1 MSGAQSAEDV
11 GSRAGLARFRAFILD
26 LDGVVYRGERILPGA
41 RELVN
46 WADATGR
53 RVLFLSNNS
62 FATVEEVAAKL
73 ARLGVAQPQGRTLT
87 AGWAAAQAIASRFP
101 GGSVYALAVPSVA
114 SMLRDAG
121 LRLVADEPPTSAAPA
136 MATDADHAEAPATNT
151 PHISA
156 QHPAERPDAVL
167 VGLDRTLTYA
177 RLRQALRA
185 ILAGAAFYGVNRDP
199 RLPIEDGF
207 EPGTG
212 ALVAALE
219 YASGLT
225 AEVIGKPGPG
235 VVYQALQR
243 LGAGPEATLMIG
255 DALDLDVVAGH
266 AAGLNTALVLSGLS
280 TAGDAAV
287 ATGQR
292 KPDYVF
298 ADLAAL
304 LVALKA
310 SDDARRG

>member
-1 MSGAQSAEDV
+1 VSEAGIGSAE
-11 GSRAGLARFRAFILD
+11 GMARFRAFLLD

-41 RELVN
+41 RELVA

-62 FATVEEVAAKL
+62 FATVDEVAAKL
-73 ARLGVAQPQGRTLT
+73 ARLGLAQPQGRTLT
-87 AGWAAAQAIASRFP
+87 AGWAAAQAIAQRFP

-114 SMLRDAG
+114 GMLRDAG
-121 LRLVADEPPTSAAPA
+121 LRVVADEPPLGGAALA
-136 MATDADHAEAPATNT
+136 GVAGNAEAPHANA
-151 PHISA
+151 PHTDAHS
-156 QHPAERPDAVL
+156 PTERPDAVL

-185 ILAGAAFYGVNRDP
+185 ILAGAAFYAVNRDP

-219 YASGLT
+219 YASGMT

-235 VVYQALQR
+235 IVYQALQ
-243 LGAGPEATLMIG
+243 LVGADPDATLMIG

-266 AAGLNTALVLSGLS
+266 AAGLTTALVLSGLS
-280 TAGDAAV
+280 TSADAAA
-287 ATGQR
+287 ATGAR
-292 KPDYVF
+292 KPEYVF

-304 LVALKA
+304 LAVLQA
-310 SDDARRG
+310 SDGAHEG

>member
-1 MSGAQSAEDV
+1 MSEAGIGSAE
-11 GSRAGLARFRAFILD
+11 GMARFRAFLLD

-41 RELVN
+41 RELVG

-87 AGWAAAQAIASRFP
+87 AGWAAAQAIAQRFP

-114 SMLRDAG
+114 GMLHDAG
-121 LRLVADEPPTSAAPA
+121 LRIVADEAPVSATAPD
-136 MATDADHAEAPATNT
+136 DAR
-151 PHISA
+151 
-156 QHPAERPDAVL
+156 HPAATQHGERPDAVL

-219 YASGLT
+219 FASGMT

-235 VVYQALQR
+235 IVYQALQR
-243 LGAGPEATLMIG
+243 VGVGPDATLMVG

-266 AAGLNTALVLSGLS
+266 AAGLTTALVLSGLS
-280 TAGDAAV
+280 TAQDAAV
-287 ATGQR
+287 AVGAR
-292 KPDYVF
+292 KPEYVF

-304 LVALKA
+304 LAALQA
-310 SDDARRG
+310 SGDAHGG

>member
-1 MSGAQSAEDV
+1 MMRSGCVSEAQREGQASGGD
-11 GSRAGLARFRAFILD
+11 GLAHFRAFLLD
-26 LDGVVYRGERILPGA
+26 LDGVVYRGERLLAGA
-41 RELVN
+41 RELVD

-62 FATVEEVAAKL
+62 FATVDEVAAKL
-73 ARLGVAQPQGRTLT
+73 ARLGVARPQGRTLT
-87 AGWAAAQAIASRFP
+87 AGYAASQAIAQRFP

-114 SMLRDAG
+114 GMLREAG
-121 LRLVADEPPTSAAPA
+121 LRLVADEAPTGGAPTGA
-136 MATDADHAEAPATNT
+136 RVNGEPTHSVT
-151 PHISA
+151 PH
-156 QHPAERPDAVL
+156 HDERPDAVL

-185 ILAGAAFYGVNRDP
+185 ILAGSAFYAVNRDP

-212 ALVAALE
+212 SLVAALE
-219 YASGLT
+219 YASGMS

-235 VVYQALQR
+235 IVYQALKR
-243 LGAGPEATLMIG
+243 IEATADETLMIG

-266 AAGLNTALVLSGLS
+266 AAGLATALVLSGLS
-280 TAGDAAV
+280 APQDAAA
-287 ATGQR
+287 ATGAR
-292 KPDYVF
+292 KPEYVF

-304 LVALKA
+304 LAALRA
-310 SDDARRG
+310 SAR

>member
-1 MSGAQSAEDV
+1 MMNASSAP
-11 GSRAGLARFRAFILD
+11 SSPSLARYRAFLLD
-26 LDGVVYRGERILPGA
+26 LDGVVYRGNLILPGA
-41 RELVN
+41 RELVD

-62 FATVEEVAAKL
+62 FATVDEVAAKL
-73 ARLGVAQPQGRTLT
+73 ARLGVAQPEGRTLT
-87 AGWAAAQAIASRFP
+87 AGYAAAQAIAQRFP

-114 SMLRDAG
+114 GMLRDAG
-121 LRLVADEPPTSAAPA
+121 LRLIPDDAPIASAATLSDAPRGDVS
-136 MATDADHAEAPATNT
+136 ATGDQP
-151 PHISA
+151 
-156 QHPAERPDAVL
+156 QRPDAVL

-212 ALVAALE
+212 SLVVALE
-219 YASGLT
+219 YASGLS

-235 VVYQALQR
+235 IVYQALRR
-243 LGAGPEATLMIG
+243 LGASADETLMVG

-266 AAGLNTALVLSGLS
+266 AAGLTTALVLSGLS
-280 TAGDAAV
+280 TAQDAEE
-287 ATGQR
+287 ATGAR
-292 KPDYVF
+292 KPEYVF

-304 LVALKA
+304 LAALRA
-310 SDDARRG
+310 DDAAHGG